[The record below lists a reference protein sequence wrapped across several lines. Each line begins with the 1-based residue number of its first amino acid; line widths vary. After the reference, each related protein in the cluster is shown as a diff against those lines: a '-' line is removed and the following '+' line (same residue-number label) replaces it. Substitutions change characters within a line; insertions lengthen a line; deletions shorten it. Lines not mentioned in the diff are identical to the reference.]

1 MERDCK
7 RPRRILCY
15 TLIEKKDYFVLCSYN
30 IDICLEAKMLFKRK
44 RDEVSVAQIN
54 EIATI
59 DEVNDLEIV
68 EITDIMLT

>member
-44 RDEVSVAQIN
+44 KDEVSVAQIN
-54 EIATI
+54 GPMSINST
-59 DEVNDLEIV
+59 N
-68 EITDIMLT
+68 